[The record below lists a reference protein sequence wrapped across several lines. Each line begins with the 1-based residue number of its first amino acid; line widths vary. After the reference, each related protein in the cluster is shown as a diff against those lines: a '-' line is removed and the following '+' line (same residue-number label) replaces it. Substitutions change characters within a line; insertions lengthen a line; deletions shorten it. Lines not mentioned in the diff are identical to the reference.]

1 MKARPSVF
9 VICVEVI
16 IYLLLYNLHDSTFT
30 GCVAQL
36 LEKVL
41 RDARFFV
48 VHTCAKFLNREHKS
62 LFTPSAL
69 QSTKIKD
76 KVKAKGKIKFWE
88 LYVTIPVRVDHT
100 NLFKVTQWS
109 NSTFFAQ
116 ESLYTLVTSCG
127 IYLIFYQD
135 QFFFLFLVFSNTEF
149 YKKSCSC
156 YFYDD
161 MTISSSSLM
170 IVRARRD
177 L

>member
-9 VICVEVI
+9 AICVEVI

-48 VHTCAKFLNREHKS
+48 VHTCAKFLYREHKS

-100 NLFKVTQWS
+100 N
-109 NSTFFAQ
+109 
-116 ESLYTLVTSCG
+116 
-127 IYLIFYQD
+127 
-135 QFFFLFLVFSNTEF
+135 
-149 YKKSCSC
+149 
-156 YFYDD
+156 
-161 MTISSSSLM
+161 
-170 IVRARRD
+170 
-177 L
+177 